1 MTEELDQHI
10 DQYAGPGP
18 EGLLFRGPKGAA
30 LRRGNFGRSTK
41 WKDMVTAA
49 GLPSGFHFHDLRHT
63 GNQLAAASGAATRE
77 LMHRM
82 GHESMR
88 SALIY
93 QHAMTARDR
102 SIATALSDLVA
113 TEHPRSSKPGKAN
126 EEDSGEEDGPTGAL
140 VPVA

>member
-1 MTEELDQHI
+1 MAEELDQHI
-10 DQYAGPGP
+10 DQYAGLGP

-63 GNQLAAASGAATRE
+63 GNQLTAASGATIRE

-82 GHESMR
+82 GHGSMR
-88 SALIY
+88 AALIY
-93 QHAMTARDR
+93 QHATTARDR

-113 TEHPRSSKPGKAN
+113 TERPKTGKPGKAN